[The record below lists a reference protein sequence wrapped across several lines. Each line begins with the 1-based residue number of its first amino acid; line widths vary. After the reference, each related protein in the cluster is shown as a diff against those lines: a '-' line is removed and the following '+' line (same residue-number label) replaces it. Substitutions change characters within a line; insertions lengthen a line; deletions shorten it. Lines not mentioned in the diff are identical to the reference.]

1 MTDEC
6 PTGGMNRLGSGP
18 GSPMGACMRSHDVL
32 PREKPSSGRAIDAA
46 GLSSYRP
53 IGEARRLVGA

>member
-1 MTDEC
+1 
-6 PTGGMNRLGSGP
+6 
-18 GSPMGACMRSHDVL
+18 MGACMRSHDVL

-53 IGEARRLVGA
+53 IGEARRLVGAWAYARSFDI